1 MFIHIF
7 NTARGKC
14 PNCKHS
20 TLFATKF
27 KINDTCDSCGLVFQ
41 DNNDGTWFFLL
52 MLDRAFFIFPLVVL
66 MYMGVNP
73 KQIAIIGL
81 LLIILFIFASSVR
94 MGIAVGVDYYFKSKL
109 WK

>member
-14 PNCKHS
+14 QNCKHS

-27 KINDTCDSCGLVFQ
+27 KINDTCNSCGLVFQ